1 MKPDPHAL
9 LNSQLATLQLA
20 YLRENYDKLA
30 AQAAAKQMS
39 HVDYLA
45 ELVEGE
51 LHRREQRSVQ
61 RRVRAARLP
70 VLKSLDSFDW
80 SWPKKIN
87 RQQVQNLFRLAFV
100 AEQRN
105 AVFVSNVGLGKTHL
119 MIALALAACERGH
132 SVRFATA
139 VEIINTITAA
149 QRVGSF
155 KREMG
160 KFVRPAVLAIDEL
173 GYLPID
179 KAGGDALFQVIA
191 QRYERG
197 STLVTTNRIF
207 KRWAE
212 IFNNDSTLTTAL
224 LDRLLHHCEVIT
236 IEGKS
241 YRMKDK
247 IEEPEGPPSAPLAS
261 PSP

>member
-1 MKPDPHAL
+1 MKREPKAL
-9 LNSQLATLQLA
+9 LDSQLATLQLA
-20 YLRENYDKLA
+20 YLREHYQALA
-30 AQAAAKQMS
+30 TQAAAQQIS

-51 LHRREQRSVQ
+51 VHRREQRSLQ
-61 RRVRAARLP
+61 RRVRAARVP
-70 VLKSLDSFDW
+70 VPKSLDGFDW
-80 SWPKKIN
+80 SWPRKIN
-87 RQQVQNLFRLAFV
+87 RAQVQNLFRLAFV
-100 AEQRN
+100 AEHHN

-119 MIALALAACERGH
+119 MSALALAACERGH
-132 SVRFATA
+132 SVRFTTA
-139 VEIINTITAA
+139 VEIINTLGAA
-149 QRVGSF
+149 QRLGSF
-155 KREMG
+155 KRELG
-160 KFVRPAVLAIDEL
+160 KYVRPAVLAIDEL

-179 KAGGDALFQVIA
+179 KAGGDALFQVVS

-212 IFNNDSTLTTAL
+212 IFNNDATLTTAL
-224 LDRLLHHCEVIT
+224 LDRLLHHCEVVT

-247 IEEPEGPPSAPLAS
+247 LEEPEEPAAPSR
-261 PSP
+261 

>member
-1 MKPDPHAL
+1 MKREPKAL
-9 LNSQLATLQLA
+9 LDGQLATLQLP
-20 YLRENYDKLA
+20 YVRENYQALA
-30 AQAAAKQMS
+30 TQAAARHVS

-51 LHRREQRSVQ
+51 VHRREQRSLQ
-61 RRVRAARLP
+61 RRVRAARVP
-70 VLKSLDSFDW
+70 VPKSLDGFDW
-80 SWPKKIN
+80 SWPRKIN
-87 RQQVQNLFRLAFV
+87 RAQVQNLFRLAFV
-100 AEQRN
+100 AEHHN

-119 MIALALAACERGH
+119 MSALALAACERGH
-132 SVRFATA
+132 SVRFTSA
-139 VEIINTITAA
+139 VEIINTLGAA
-149 QRVGSF
+149 QRLGSF
-155 KREMG
+155 KRELG
-160 KFVRPAVLAIDEL
+160 KYVRPAVLAIDEL

-179 KAGGDALFQVIA
+179 KAGGDALFQVIS

-212 IFNNDSTLTTAL
+212 IFNNDATLTTAL
-224 LDRLLHHCEVIT
+224 LDRLLHHCEVVT

-247 IEEPEGPPSAPLAS
+247 LEEPEEPAAPSR
-261 PSP
+261 

>member
-1 MKPDPHAL
+1 MKTDPKTL
-9 LNSQLATLQLA
+9 LDGQLATLQLA
-20 YLRENYDKLA
+20 YLREHYQTLA
-30 AQAAAKQMS
+30 TRAAAKQIS

-51 LHRREQRSVQ
+51 LHRREQRSLQ
-61 RRVRAARLP
+61 RRLRAARVP
-70 VLKSLDSFDW
+70 VPKSLDGFDW

-87 RQQVQNLFRLAFV
+87 RAQVQNLFRLAFV
-100 AEQRN
+100 AQHHN
-105 AVFVSNVGLGKTHL
+105 AAFISNVGLGKTHL
-119 MIALALAACERGH
+119 MSALALAACEHGY
-132 SVRFATA
+132 SVRFTTA
-139 VEIINTITAA
+139 VEIINTLGAA
-149 QRVGSF
+149 QRAGSF
-155 KREMG
+155 KRELG
-160 KFVRPAVLAIDEL
+160 KYVRPAVLAIDEL

-179 KAGGDALFQVIA
+179 KAGGDALFQVIS

-212 IFNNDSTLTTAL
+212 IFNNDTTLTAAL
-224 LDRLLHHCEVIT
+224 LDRLLHHCEVVT

-247 IEEPEGPPSAPLAS
+247 IDEPEDTPVPSR
-261 PSP
+261 

>member
-1 MKPDPHAL
+1 MKSEPKPL
-9 LNSQLATLQLA
+9 LDDQLATLQLA
-20 YLRENYDKLA
+20 YLREHYQALA

-39 HVDYLA
+39 HVDYLG

-51 LHRREQRSVQ
+51 VHRREQRSLQ
-61 RRVRAARLP
+61 RRVRAARVP
-70 VLKSLDSFDW
+70 VAKSLDCFDW

-87 RQQVQNLFRLAFV
+87 RAQVQNLFRLAFV
-100 AEQRN
+100 AEHHN
-105 AVFVSNVGLGKTHL
+105 VVFVSNVGLGKTHL
-119 MIALALAACERGH
+119 MSALALAACERGH
-132 SVRFATA
+132 CVRFTTA
-139 VEIINTITAA
+139 VEIINTLGAA
-149 QRVGSF
+149 QRLGSF
-155 KREMG
+155 KSMLG
-160 KFVRPAVLAIDEL
+160 KYVRPAVLAIDEL

-179 KAGGDALFQVIA
+179 KAGGDTLFQVIS

-207 KRWAE
+207 RRWAE

-224 LDRLLHHCEVIT
+224 LDRLLHHCEVVT

-247 IEEPEGPPSAPLAS
+247 IDEPDEPPTSS
-261 PSP
+261 R